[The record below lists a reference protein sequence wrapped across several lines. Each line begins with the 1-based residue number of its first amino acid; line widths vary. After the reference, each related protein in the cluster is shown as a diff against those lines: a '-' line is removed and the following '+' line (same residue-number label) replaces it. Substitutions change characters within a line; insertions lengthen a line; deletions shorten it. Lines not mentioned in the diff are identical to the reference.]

1 MKHKKKKRSPSWRN
15 EADEIAELERRIK
28 EESPRRGWHPNEAS
42 TEKFA
47 SLPISERTLRGLEA
61 GGFDVMK
68 PIQHAAIPH
77 ALAGRDVL
85 GAARTGSGK
94 TLAFLV
100 PVLESL
106 FRDRCV
112 VPRRTRSSRLRS
124 RRGESYASLQPSVF
138 LRSFLIGAT
147 GGPRTTDSVLW
158 CSRPRGSSPCRSFR
172 SCASWAPATP

>member
-1 MKHKKKKRSPSWRN
+1 MKHKKKRSSWRP
-15 EADEIAELERRIK
+15 EADEIAELERRIR

-42 TEKFA
+42 KEKFA
-47 SLPISERTLRGLEA
+47 SLAISERTLRGLEA

-100 PVLESL
+100 PALEAL

-112 VPRRTRSSRLRS
+112 PGRTRSSAPFKAGRK
-124 RRGESYASLQPSVF
+124 
-138 LRSFLIGAT
+138 
-147 GGPRTTDSVLW
+147 PRVAAAL
-158 CSRPRGSSPCRSFR
+158 CC
-172 SCASWAPATP
+172 